1 MASMSQVISCLKF
14 VLTTLTLIP
23 FILLSMYALIKG
35 GTVYVLQLLVGMLWF
50 GSVQFRGKF
59 P

>member
-1 MASMSQVISCLKF
+1 MSQVISCLKF